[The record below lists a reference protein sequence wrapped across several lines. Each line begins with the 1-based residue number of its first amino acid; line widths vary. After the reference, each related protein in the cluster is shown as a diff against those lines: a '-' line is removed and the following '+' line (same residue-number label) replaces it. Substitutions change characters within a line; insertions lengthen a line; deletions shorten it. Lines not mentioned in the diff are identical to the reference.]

1 MELEE
6 PMMSRREVGSRG
18 IVLAGMVMV
27 LAGAWASVRAGEDPR
42 TALSF
47 VQELKERGLHDL
59 ALEYIN
65 QLRGDPAQPD
75 NVKVV
80 LDYEEGRTLIDEAA
94 RSGDLVRREDVLKEA
109 REKLEGFVKGHPQL
123 RQARDARVQIGK
135 LLIESG
141 HTALQLSDETS
152 DPAKKQAKVAE
163 ARAAFTEAHASYDK
177 VIEPLQA
184 EHKKFAG
191 YIEKTDPRVAE
202 RDAIY
207 ATLLDAMLQK
217 GVADYELAET
227 FPAGSPERLASL
239 NVALEQFDTLY
250 KGYREQW
257 AGLAAR
263 MWQAKCYE
271 EKGDKD
277 IGSAIAIYKE
287 LLSHTD
293 LRVRDL
299 QRHVGYFYI
308 VALGKRKQY
317 ALAAD
322 EATRWL
328 TTFNRRE
335 ERRSPAGLGVLIEQA
350 KNVDAQMPGINAA
363 NERSRAIA
371 LIVEDASQVVRFA
384 SPYKKDA
391 LALLKKYRPSSAM
404 RAEEVARLTYEDAV
418 GKAEDAIGSHEWD
431 RAIGLLQAAI
441 RKADPTRDV
450 DKANHARYELAFCY
464 YTTQR
469 FYEADVL
476 AEHLARRYPQGGLS
490 AKATEIAMQS
500 LAEAY
505 TNYTEVDRLSDLDRL
520 LKLASYTA
528 EAWPDRE
535 EGDDARMNLGQICL
549 GMGQYDKAI
558 TALSAVRR
566 KSRQWVAA
574 QNRLGA
580 AHWAK
585 SRDLER
591 RGDTAAA
598 QAETQKAIELLNIA
612 LKARR
617 DSGSGPGDPG
627 LVDNIG
633 DLATVLSET
642 GKPAEAVAL
651 VEPVVKAQT
660 VKSGPGYSRLME
672 AELKAYIASGKI
684 EPAIAAMKGLEQAGG
699 AAGRAQLYFRLGKLI
714 EKELDRLREKKNTT
728 ALTTM
733 HHAYK
738 TFLTTLVESKT
749 GQSYESLRWAGQ
761 ALLNLDAY
769 PDAEKVFRRVLTEY
783 TQDPQFLQQA
793 GGPARLLLIQLGLA
807 ASLRGQNR
815 FDEADALID
824 DILKDKQYKG
834 YIEPQFEKG
843 LLLEARA
850 EAGKGSWSTALGY
863 WENLAKRLGGARTRS
878 AFYYDA
884 WYHVAWV
891 LSKQKAPT
899 KARQALMGVMR
910 LSPSVGGPDMKAKYQ
925 GLLARIH

>member
-1 MELEE
+1 MT
-6 PMMSRREVGSRG
+6 RRDVGSRG
-18 IVLAGMVMV
+18 IVLAWMAVV
-27 LAGAWASVRAGEDPR
+27 LAGAGTSVRAGEDPR
-42 TALSF
+42 TALAF
-47 VQELKERGLHDL
+47 IKELKERGLHDL
-59 ALEYIN
+59 ALDYIN
-65 QLRGDPAQPD
+65 QLRSDPAQPD

-94 RSGDLVRREDVLKEA
+94 KSGDLVRREDLLKEA

-123 RQARDARVQIGK
+123 RQSRDARVQIGK

-141 HTALQLSDETS
+141 HTALQMSDETT

-163 ARAAFTEAHASYDK
+163 ARAAFAEAHASYAT

-184 EHKKFAG
+184 EHKRFAG
-191 YIEKTDPRVAE
+191 YIDKADPRVAE

-207 ATLLDAMLQK
+207 STLLDAMLQK

-227 FPAGSPERLASL
+227 FPAGSAERVASL
-239 NVALEQFDTLY
+239 KVALEQFDVLY

-271 EKGDKD
+271 EQGE

-287 LLSHTD
+287 LLSHTEPR
-293 LRVRDL
+293 LREL

-308 VALGKRKQY
+308 VALGRRKQY

-350 KNVDAQMPGINAA
+350 KNIDAQMPAITAA

-371 LIVEDASQVVRFA
+371 LVVEDASQVVRFA

-431 RAIGLLQAAI
+431 RAIALLQAAI
-441 RKADPTRDV
+441 RKADPTRDI

-464 YTTQR
+464 YTTKR

-528 EAWPDRE
+528 LAWPDHE
-535 EGDDARMNLGQICL
+535 EGDDARMNLGQIYL

-558 TALSAVRR
+558 TAFSAVRR

-591 RGDTAAA
+591 RGDTAGA
-598 QAETQKAIELLNIA
+598 QRDAQKAIELLNAA

-617 DSGSGPGDPG
+617 ESGSGPGDPG
-627 LVDNIG
+627 LVENIG

-651 VEPVVKAQT
+651 LEPVIKAQT

-672 AELKAYIASGKI
+672 AQLKAYIASGKI
-684 EPAIAAMKGLEQAGG
+684 EPAIASMKGLEQSGG
-699 AAGRAQLYFRLGKLI
+699 AAGRAQLYYRLGKLI
-714 EKELDRLREKKNTT
+714 ERELDRLREKKNTA
-728 ALTTM
+728 ALATM
-733 HHAYK
+733 YQAYK

-749 GQSYESLRWAGQ
+749 GQTYESLRWAGQ

-769 PDAEKVFRRVLTEY
+769 QDAEKVFRRILTEKSE
-783 TQDPQFLQQA
+783 DPQFLQQA
-793 GGPARLLLIQLGLA
+793 GGPARLLLIRLGLA

-815 FDEADALID
+815 FDDADVLID
-824 DILKDKQYKG
+824 DILNDKLYKG

-850 EAGKGSWSTALGY
+850 EAGKGSWSAALGY

-878 AFYYDA
+878 SFYYDA

-891 LSKQKAPT
+891 LSKQKSPT

-910 LSPSVGGPDMKAKYQ
+910 LSPGVGGPEMKAKYQ
-925 GLLARIH
+925 GLLARIQ